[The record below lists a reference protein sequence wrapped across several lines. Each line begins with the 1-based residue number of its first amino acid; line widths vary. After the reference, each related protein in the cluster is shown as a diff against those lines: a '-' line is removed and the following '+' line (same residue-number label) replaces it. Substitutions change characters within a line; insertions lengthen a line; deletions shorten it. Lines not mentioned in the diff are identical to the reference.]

1 MSYSEDILLLLIFLF
16 GKLSVL
22 GIDKVRTAP
31 ISQKRAEFS
40 KLKMGIVCE
49 VEA

>member
-22 GIDKVRTAP
+22 GIDKVCTAL
-31 ISQKRAEFS
+31 ISQKRTEIF

-49 VEA
+49 VGA

>member
-1 MSYSEDILLLLIFLF
+1 MSYSEDMLLLLIFLF

-22 GIDKVRTAP
+22 DIDKVRTAP
-31 ISQKRAEFS
+31 ISQKRTEFS